1 MLNPDLAKKVA
12 ARHSRHK
19 NAGVLED
26 SVLAA
31 FRSGEVTN
39 GPVVKSFE
47 ITSQGIVAHVEAS
60 VLLPET
66 KETMK
71 AALPLLPPAQVAK
84 IVSTSPSLLADLSPE
99 MLGRMS
105 FKAFP
110 DAAFVAIVKKVIQ
123 SGLSKYSSELLIA
136 LLEGREAYVN
146 AVVDIPPSPNL
157 KWPREITSFVSGN
170 TPQILGYETQFFR
183 VKNGVVTLH
192 YRMAAIWENPR
203 GLKVRTPVGLVF
215 AEGDG
220 VTGAAEV
227 HLSRKVYPTADS
239 VNTAFDTGDGDFEP
253 VSDGYQSTHWELML
267 DNIPANL
274 PGIVS
279 ISGSIDPDVLEAVPL
294 TALKRNQLEGLVIA
308 LTAGNW

>member
-1 MLNPDLAKKVA
+1 MSYLDLAKKVA

-71 AALPLLPPAQVAK
+71 AALPHLPPAQVAK
-84 IVSTSPSLLADLSPE
+84 IVSTSPDLLAGMSPE

-110 DAAFVAIVKKVIQ
+110 DAAFVTIVQKVIR

-136 LLEGREAYVN
+136 LLEGREAYVLH
-146 AVVDIPPSPNL
+146 PYKLQWEPSSSAQWSSHVSSL
-157 KWPREITSFVSGN
+157 VSGG
-170 TPQILGYETQFFR
+170 TPVRDKDSDDQIEFS
-183 VKNGVVTLH
+183 VKNGVANLRWFV
-192 YRMAAIWENPR
+192 YVAWENPR
-203 GLKVRTPVGLVF
+203 GLKVLTDF
-215 AEGDG
+215 DH
-220 VTGAAEV
+220 AEV
-227 HLSRKVYPTADS
+227 HLSRKVYPTVDS
-239 VNTAFDTGDGDFEP
+239 TQFKTNT
-253 VSDGYQSTHWELML
+253 
-267 DNIPANL
+267 NIMGGNPWTQRIYAPMKGL
-274 PGIVS
+274 PGIVRLS
-279 ISGSIDPDVLEAVPL
+279 TTVADALTEAVPL
-294 TALKRNQLEGLVIA
+294 NALKRNQLEGLVIA
-308 LTAGNW
+308 LTENW

>member
-1 MLNPDLAKKVA
+1 MSYLDLAKKVA

-60 VLLPET
+60 VLLPEN

-71 AALPLLPPAQVAK
+71 AALPHLPPAQVAK

-136 LLEGREAYVN
+136 LLEGREAYVLHP
-146 AVVDIPPSPNL
+146 DKLQWEPSSSAQWSSHVSSL
-157 KWPREITSFVSGN
+157 VSGG
-170 TPQILGYETQFFR
+170 TPVRDKDSDDQIDFS
-183 VKNGVVTLH
+183 VKNGVANLRWFV
-192 YRMAAIWENPR
+192 YAVWENPR
-203 GLKVRTPVGLVF
+203 GLKILTNLSSSVG
-215 AEGDG
+215 
-220 VTGAAEV
+220 EV
-227 HLSRKVYPTADS
+227 HLSRKVYPTEDS
-239 VNTAFDTGDGDFEP
+239 IRDTFVYVPEINEKP
-253 VSDGYQSTHWELML
+253 RYWQCYVSD
-267 DNIPANL
+267 IPAGT
-274 PGIVS
+274 PGILRMSFAV
-279 ISGSIDPDVLEAVPL
+279 DNALTEAVPL
-294 TALKRNQLEGLVIA
+294 TALKRNQLEGLVVAI
-308 LTAGNW
+308 TENY